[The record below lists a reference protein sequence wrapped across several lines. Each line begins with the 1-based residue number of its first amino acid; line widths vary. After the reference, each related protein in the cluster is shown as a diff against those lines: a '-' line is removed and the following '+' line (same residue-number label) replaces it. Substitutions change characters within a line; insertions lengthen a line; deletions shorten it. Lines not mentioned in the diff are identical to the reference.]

1 MTRGSIFKRCGC
13 TEVVDG
19 RRRRQL
25 GDRCPPKLRRE
36 RLAWGPG

>member
-19 RRRRQL
+19 RRRQL

-36 RLAWGPG
+36 RLAWGPA